1 MRVQVARRGPVAR
14 APRLLPGVALV
25 LGTLLSAAGAEE
37 SASASAALPPEAGQE
52 AGTEPAARATVEGL
66 HDALLEAMK
75 RADELGFEGRR
86 KALAPVLDRS
96 FDFPFMSRLAL
107 GFGWRNLDEAQR
119 ERWVQTFRDFSLA
132 TYAARF
138 NAHSGE
144 HFETEGTESAAHDT
158 VLVKTRLVLVDED
171 PVSLHYRLRKNDDAW
186 RVIDI
191 YMNGTVSEI
200 ALRRS
205 EFSSVL
211 DRDGFDALLAEIEEK
226 IAAYE
231 AGETS
236 SSV

>member
-1 MRVQVARRGPVAR
+1 VVQVRHVLSIGAVLLLAGASWGEDA
-14 APRLLPGVALV
+14 APTKAAAVPPQETA
-25 LGTLLSAAGAEE
+25 SNPPAAEAAGA
-37 SASASAALPPEAGQE
+37 
-52 AGTEPAARATVEGL
+52 TVERV
-66 HDALLEAMK
+66 HEALIQAMK
-75 RADELGFEGRR
+75 GADELGFEGRR
-86 KALAPVLDRS
+86 KALAPVLEQS
-96 FDFPFMSRLAL
+96 FDFPFMSKLAL

-119 ERWVQTFRDFSLA
+119 DRWAQTFQDFSLA

-138 NAHSGE
+138 SGHSGE
-144 HFETEGTESAAHDT
+144 YFETEGAESAAHDT

-171 PVSLHYRLRKNDDAW
+171 PVSLHYRLRKNGDTW
-186 RVIDI
+186 RIIDI
-191 YMNGTVSEI
+191 YLNGTVSEI

-211 DRDGFDALLAEIEEK
+211 DRDGFDALLAELEGK